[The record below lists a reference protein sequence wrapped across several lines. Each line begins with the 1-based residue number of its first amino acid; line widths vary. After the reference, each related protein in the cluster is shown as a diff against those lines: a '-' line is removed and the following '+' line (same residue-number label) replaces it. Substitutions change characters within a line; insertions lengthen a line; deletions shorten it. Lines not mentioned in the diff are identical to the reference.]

1 MIENHQLDESI
12 NLKKKRRIHC
22 AMIEG
27 GILLLV
33 SRQNTPVLH
42 DVFEVIK
49 QQYHL
54 D

>member
-12 NLKKKRRIHC
+12 NPKKNAESIV

-27 GILLLV
+27 GILLMI
-33 SRQNTPVLH
+33 SQQNIQVLQ
-42 DVFEVIK
+42 DIFEVIK